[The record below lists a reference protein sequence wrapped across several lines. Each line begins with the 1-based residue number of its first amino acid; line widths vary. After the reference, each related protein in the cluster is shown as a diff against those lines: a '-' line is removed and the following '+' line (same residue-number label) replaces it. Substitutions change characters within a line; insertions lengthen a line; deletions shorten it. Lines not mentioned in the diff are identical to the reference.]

1 MNPERI
7 LGLGMDL
14 VEIDR
19 IEESLNRY
27 GDRFLQKIFHPAEIE
42 YARTQSRPAVPL
54 AARFAAKEAAS
65 KAFGTGIGQ
74 SLPWLGMEIAR
85 QSHGEPHL
93 RFHSQGAQLAKNRGV
108 TRSLVTLTHT
118 RTHSAATVILLGP

>member
-1 MNPERI
+1 MNSERI

-14 VEIDR
+14 IEIER
-19 IEESLNRY
+19 IEESLERF
-27 GDRFLQKIFHPAEIE
+27 GDRFLEKIFHPSEIK
-42 YARTQSRPAVPL
+42 YARSQSRPAISL

-74 SLPWLGMEIAR
+74 SLPWLGMEIER
-85 QSHGEPHL
+85 QSRGAPHL
-93 RFHSQGAQLAKNRGV
+93 RFHNQGAQLARNRGV
-108 TRSLVTLTHT
+108 THSLVTLTHT